1 MLDRDEIDRRRVLEA
16 LGAVGAGSVL
26 AGCTGDGGDGGDGD
40 SGGDGGSGGGTATQM
55 ETTAGGD
62 TMGGGSGE
70 SYFGVEGPFADA
82 ITGTA
87 WDGWDVPSVA
97 GEFEARTEASV
108 DVSYIGSDVK
118 GFNQVKGGAD
128 LQFIIPDNVWVSRLG
143 EADLAQPIDEEL
155 FSEELSNIPD
165 WIKSHRTMFHDDTRY
180 GIPPR
185 WGVMGTVYNKEKISQ
200 EQARE
205 WATFWNT
212 DFEDRT
218 IIFDVPLF
226 TVPNI
231 VLYLERKGELS
242 LGLEDMSRD
251 ERTDAVYGAV
261 QDHYDTIKQA
271 TIDMMDN
278 AKLLAGTTAQA
289 NRPLL
294 NGTADAFNGFLLNY
308 AQLKVLEESLGQD
321 KIAFEPTPGL
331 GGVFWIEGFTVLN
344 GADSP
349 ELTNTA
355 NAFGKWVLS
364 PRGQANVAWTENRK
378 SAPCNYATL
387 DLLSDRKKE
396 LLFLDRGEE
405 IFNNSVDYIPTNTD
419 RWLQL
424 WEEAKQA

>member
-1 MLDRDEIDRRRVLEA
+1 MFKDDGDINRRRMLKA
-16 LGAVGAGSVL
+16 LGSVGAGGLL
-26 AGCTGDGGDGGDGD
+26 AGCSGGEGGGEPTETEMTDSSDGG
-40 SGGDGGSGGGTATQM
+40 
-55 ETTAGGD
+55 AGGD
-62 TMGGGSGE
+62 QDG
-70 SYFGVEGPFADA
+70 YFGVSGPFAEK

-97 GEFEARTEASV
+97 GEFEARTGITV
-108 DVSYIGSDVK
+108 DVPYIGSDVK
-118 GFNQVKGGAD
+118 GFNQIKGGAN
-128 LQFIIPDNVWVSRLG
+128 LQFVIPDNVWVSRLG
-143 EADLAQPIDEEL
+143 EAGLAKPIDEEL
-155 FSEELSNIPD
+155 YSEELSNIPD
-165 WIKSHRTMFHDDTRY
+165 WIKSHRTMFYDDTRY

-185 WGVMGTVYNKEKISQ
+185 WGVMGTVYNKDNISR
-200 EQARE
+200 EEARQ
-205 WATFWNT
+205 WSLFWNS
-212 DFEDRT
+212 DFQDRT

-231 VLYLERKGELS
+231 VLYLEEQGEIS
-242 LGLEDMSRD
+242 LGLEDMNRD
-251 ERTDAVYGAV
+251 ERTDACYEAV
-261 QDHYDTIKQA
+261 QNHYDTIKQA

-278 AKLLAGTTAQA
+278 AKLLAGTTSQA

-331 GGVFWIEGFTVLN
+331 GGVFWIEGFTILEKAN
-344 GADSP
+344 SSG
-349 ELTNTA
+349 LTNAT

-378 SAPCNYATL
+378 SAPCNYAAL

-396 LLFLDRGEE
+396 LLFLDQGED
-405 IFNNSVDYIPTNTD
+405 IFQNSVDYIPTNTD
-419 RWLQL
+419 RWLKL